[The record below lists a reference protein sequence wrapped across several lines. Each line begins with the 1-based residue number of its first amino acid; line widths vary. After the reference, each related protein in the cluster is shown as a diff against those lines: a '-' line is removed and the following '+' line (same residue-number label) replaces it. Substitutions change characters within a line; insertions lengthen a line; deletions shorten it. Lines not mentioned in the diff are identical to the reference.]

1 VLRENIS
8 LPRCV
13 IPQNKKSC
21 YNDRKKS
28 YLNVQ
33 NGLSMMK
40 EQQMMKFSEV
50 REHWSEVI
58 NLVSRDQMRVIVEKN
73 GAPVAGLFSPGD
85 LEWLKERDKRLAE
98 LRNVMDQMRD
108 AFSDVSENE
117 FNKEAERVL
126 NEVRTERALSAAQG
140 EA

>member
-1 VLRENIS
+1 
-8 LPRCV
+8 
-13 IPQNKKSC
+13 
-21 YNDRKKS
+21 
-28 YLNVQ
+28 
-33 NGLSMMK
+33 MK
-40 EQQMMKFSEV
+40 EQQMMKSSEV

-58 NLVSRDQMRVIVEKN
+58 NLVSRDQMRVIVEKS
-73 GAPVAGLFSPGD
+73 GTPVAGLVSPED

-117 FNKEAERVL
+117 FNKEVERVL
-126 NEVRTERALSAAQG
+126 SEVRTERALSAAQG